1 MVEPFT
7 MFTPHQSAWFAHW
20 LTQTGRMENQVS
32 RTMASARVDMNP
44 HQVEAARFALQSPL
58 SKGVLLADEVG
69 LGKTIEAGLVL
80 AQKWAERKRRL
91 LLVAPASLR
100 KQWEQEL
107 QEKFELPS
115 MIIDGKVAEKL
126 KKQGQRNPFAVD
138 EQIVICSY
146 EFIARRKEW
155 AKLVDWHVVVF
166 DEAHKLRNIYK
177 SGSNKQAKAIVEAVE
192 RAESRILLSAT
203 PIQNNLMELFGLAS
217 VIDEHYFGDAKSF
230 RSLYTNRR
238 KDKSSLDDLK
248 QRIQPLCYRTLRRQV
263 QQEGGINFT
272 NRYAITEDFTPGD
285 EEWSLYQKLSDYLRT
300 PDIAAIHPQAIH
312 LVSIGMRKTLAS
324 SSFAIAD
331 TLKGMVE
338 RLQQEQLLDEESLG
352 DLEEISDWYDQ
363 FDPIEA
369 AVARSDRRN
378 QLQQEI
384 DLLKQCQRMAQE
396 IKVNAKGEALLR
408 TLSRAM
414 DMAELVGG
422 QRKAVVFTESCRTQQ
437 YLHNLLSERG
447 YQGRLVL
454 LNGTNSDPESKQIYR
469 QWVERNS
476 GTARISGSKTADM
489 KAAIVD
495 RFKSETADILIST
508 EAGAEGI
515 NLQFCSVLVNYDL
528 PWNPQKVE
536 QRIGRVHR
544 YGQKNDVVVVNFV
557 NRRNPADK
565 RVFELLN
572 EKFKLFEGVFG
583 ASDEILGA
591 IAGGEIDIEQ
601 RIYQI
606 YQKCRTDQE
615 IEYEFDQLQKE
626 MEGVLSVREEAAR
639 QTLLDHFDRDVVAA
653 LKTRRDQSNDFLKGY
668 EKVLLDLA
676 AAELPEIKLERNH
689 FFLNGTRFDLRWP
702 QVEENHSEFFRLQ
715 ATEHYLAWELVKQ
728 AKDRTLQPAHI
739 AFQYS
744 KLQGHFSDLKPLI
757 GKSGVLQAIQ
767 LEFTYA
773 NTRESYVLAVAQ
785 TDQGEPLSPEQAE
798 RLLSIPAEIAQEND
812 TIEGEKLEP
821 ALQQLLQQK
830 QAETEAALEQWF
842 DQENEKLER
851 WAEDRRKALMQEV
864 DELDDEIRA
873 HKKASRQLAST
884 AEKIEAKK
892 TLRRLE
898 RKRDDALTEYHQ
910 AKKLIEQQEDQ
921 LLDEVSAKLELKSK
935 MTPLFVIAW
944 TLNP

>member
-1 MVEPFT
+1 

-100 KQWEQEL
+100 KQWQQEL
-107 QEKFELPS
+107 QDKFELPS
-115 MIIDGKVAEKL
+115 TIVDGKVADKL
-126 KKQGQRNPFAVD
+126 KKQGQSNPFAAD
-138 EQIVICSY
+138 EEIVICSY
-146 EFIARRKEW
+146 EFIAMRKDW
-155 AKLVDWHVVVF
+155 ARLIDWHVVVF

-177 SGSNKQAKAIVEAVE
+177 SGSNKRAKAIVEAVE

-238 KDKSSLDDLK
+238 KDKSTLDDLK

-272 NRYAITEDFTPGD
+272 NRYAITEDFTPG
-285 EEWSLYQKLSDYLRT
+285 EAEWALYQKLSDYLRS

-338 RLQQEQLLDEESLG
+338 RLQQEQLLDEESLA
-352 DLEEISDWYDQ
+352 DLEEMNDWYDQ
-363 FDPIEA
+363 FDPVDSAI
-369 AVARSDRRN
+369 ARSDRRN

-384 DLLKQCQRMAQE
+384 GLLQQCQQMAQD

-408 TLSRAM
+408 TLSKAM
-414 DMAELVGG
+414 DMTESVGG
-422 QRKAVVFTESCRTQQ
+422 QCKAVVFTESCRTQQ
-437 YLHNLLSERG
+437 YLHGLLSERG
-447 YQGRLVL
+447 YQGRIVL
-454 LNGTNSDPESKQIYR
+454 LNGSNSDAESKQIYR
-469 QWVERNS
+469 QWVEQNS

-606 YQKCRTDQE
+606 YQKCRSDEE
-615 IEYEFDQLQKE
+615 IEYAFNRLQQE
-626 MEGVLSVREEAAR
+626 MEEVLGVREESAR

-653 LKTRRDQSNDFLKGY
+653 LKTRRDQSNDFLRGY

-676 AAELPEIKLERNH
+676 AAELPEVRLERNH
-689 FFLNGTRFDLRWP
+689 FFLDGRRYDLQWS
-702 QVEENHSEFFRLQ
+702 QAEQNHSEFFRLQ
-715 ATEHYLAWELVKQ
+715 ATEHYLAWDLVRR
-728 AKDRTLQPAHI
+728 ARARTLPPARIVFHY
-739 AFQYS
+739 FR
-744 KLQGHFSDLKPLI
+744 LQGQFSDLKSLI
-757 GKSGVLQAIQ
+757 GEQGLLQAIQ
-767 LEFTYA
+767 LQFTYA
-773 NTRESYVLAVAQ
+773 NTLESYVLAVAQ
-785 TDQGEPLSPEQAE
+785 TDKGKLLSPDQAE
-798 RLLSIPAEIAQEND
+798 RLLSIPAEIEQENVA
-812 TIEGEKLEP
+812 IEDEALKP
-821 ALQQLLQQK
+821 VLQQLLQQK
-830 QAETEAALEQWF
+830 RAETEAELEQWF

-864 DELDDEIRA
+864 DELDSEIRV

-892 TLRRLE
+892 RLRRLE

-910 AKKLIEQQEDQ
+910 AKKQIEQQEDQ
-921 LLDEVSAKLELKSK
+921 LLDEVSAKLELE
-935 MTPLFVIAW
+935 MEVTPLFTIGW
-944 TLNP
+944 RLNQ